1 MENKIAHVVDY
12 KSEQV
17 AGVISPFQMRKIS
30 KIPWC
35 HHKVAQGVNFLGPG
49 IINTVGVT
57 TAIVITLDENK
68 VRECTLY
75 HKDLISLRIPACLII
90 VLAIRQKQIRQGSIQ
105 LYTRNSV
112 YPDQTA
118 PFKEQSYIDH
128 HCLFSYNNLSE
139 MYHILKYTLSRI

>member
-17 AGVISPFQMRKIS
+17 AGVISPFQMRKVS
-30 KIPWC
+30 NIPWC
-35 HHKVAQGVNFLGPG
+35 QHKVVQGVNFLGPG

-90 VLAIRQKQIRQGSIQ
+90 ALTIRQKQIRQGSIQ

-112 YPDQTA
+112 YPDQ
-118 PFKEQSYIDH
+118 QSYLDQ

-139 MYHILKYTLSRI
+139 MYHILKYTLPRI